1 MSFFQR
7 GEDLESGM
15 GGDVESK
22 YKKMYEDD
30 INPFT
35 AFSKKVGTY
44 WNKEYH
50 KLRYHHVLVLNSI
63 YSILSEFCSGSISRN
78 VYFDRILLG
87 LGELKMF
94 WRWT

>member
-1 MSFFQR
+1 MKLLPVYQR

-44 WNKEYH
+44 
-50 KLRYHHVLVLNSI
+50 VMMSAI
-63 YSILSEFCSGSISRN
+63 ISSTRC
-78 VYFDRILLG
+78 
-87 LGELKMF
+87 
-94 WRWT
+94 